1 VSYNDM
7 LKRKLESLKEWF
19 HNNCRGR
26 AIVAVSG
33 GVDSSLVLYAAAS
46 SIGPERVLAVTT
58 KSPINL
64 EEDTAWA
71 EKISSLL
78 GVRHLELETD
88 ELKDPNFVKNPPNRC
103 YFCKMNLYELME
115 RIRGEN
121 DLMVDGL
128 NASDLKSHRPGFYA
142 KKKYNVRSPLAE
154 LGLTKEEIRQIAKIV
169 GLPNWD
175 KPSESCLASR
185 IPYGEEVTYSKL
197 RVVREAERVV
207 KELAGVTQVR
217 VRHHGVLAR
226 IEVPKTEMRKLFN
239 EFIIDRIA
247 QELSKLG
254 FIYVTLDLQG
264 YRSGSMDLVLS
275 RKVIPIG
282 ELSKVGE

>member
-1 VSYNDM
+1 
-7 LKRKLESLKEWF
+7 
-19 HNNCRGR
+19 
-26 AIVAVSG
+26 
-33 GVDSSLVLYAAAS
+33 
-46 SIGPERVLAVTT
+46 
-58 KSPINL
+58 
-64 EEDTAWA
+64 
-71 EKISSLL
+71 
-78 GVRHLELETD
+78 
-88 ELKDPNFVKNPPNRC
+88 
-103 YFCKMNLYELME
+103 
-115 RIRGEN
+115 
-121 DLMVDGL
+121 
-128 NASDLKSHRPGFYA
+128 
-142 KKKYNVRSPLAE
+142 VRSPLAE

-282 ELSKVGE
+282 GVK

>member
-1 VSYNDM
+1 
-7 LKRKLESLKEWF
+7 
-19 HNNCRGR
+19 
-26 AIVAVSG
+26 
-33 GVDSSLVLYAAAS
+33 
-46 SIGPERVLAVTT
+46 
-58 KSPINL
+58 
-64 EEDTAWA
+64 
-71 EKISSLL
+71 
-78 GVRHLELETD
+78 
-88 ELKDPNFVKNPPNRC
+88 
-103 YFCKMNLYELME
+103 
-115 RIRGEN
+115 
-121 DLMVDGL
+121 
-128 NASDLKSHRPGFYA
+128 
-142 KKKYNVRSPLAE
+142 
-154 LGLTKEEIRQIAKIV
+154 
-169 GLPNWD
+169 
-175 KPSESCLASR
+175 
-185 IPYGEEVTYSKL
+185 
-197 RVVREAERVV
+197 V